1 MCGFENVLKRSQ
13 CGGNLCNDPCG
24 DVYKD
29 VCLLKRFSFV
39 FESCFES
46 VVLCDFEIRQVFCFA
61 SLIQVTKRL
70 STPKFLKDF
79 SYVFNP
85 FNNFVPP
92 LHLVDNLVLGCER
105 DGRGSSFRP

>member
-1 MCGFENVLKRSQ
+1 MVLCVCGFENVLKRSQ

-46 VVLCDFEIRQVFCFA
+46 VVLCGFEIRQVFCFA

-70 STPKFLKDF
+70 STPKFLKRLLLC
-79 SYVFNP
+79 FNP
-85 FNNFVPP
+85 FNKFVPP
-92 LHLVDNLVLGCER
+92 LYLVDNLM
-105 DGRGSSFRP
+105 FRM

>member
-1 MCGFENVLKRSQ
+1 MFLKRSQ

-39 FESCFES
+39 FESSFES
-46 VVLCDFEIRQVFCFA
+46 VVGCGFEIRQVFCFA

-70 STPKFLKDF
+70 STPKFLKDLC
-79 SYVFNP
+79 YVLTLLTILFHHCIWWTI
-85 FNNFVPP
+85 
-92 LHLVDNLVLGCER
+92 LC
-105 DGRGSSFRP
+105 

>member
-1 MCGFENVLKRSQ
+1 MYVCGFENILKRSQ

-46 VVLCDFEIRQVFCFA
+46 VVMCVFFFEIGKCF
-61 SLIQVTKRL
+61 SLQ
-70 STPKFLKDF
+70 D
-79 SYVFNP
+79 
-85 FNNFVPP
+85 
-92 LHLVDNLVLGCER
+92 
-105 DGRGSSFRP
+105 